1 MGLYYSPYL
10 NFLRQ
15 TVEQLPGVTE
25 KLCFETPAF
34 YVNDKLF
41 ARLKEDGETLAINTE
56 EREKWM
62 EADPETFFIT
72 DHYLKSKYMLI
83 NLSSV
88 KQTTLKV
95 LLTRAWK
102 NRAPKKLLKTFED
115 NQLTGED
122 DAQ

>member
-1 MGLYYSPYL
+1 MDVFYSPYL

-15 TVEQLPGVTE
+15 TVEHLPAVTE

-41 ARLKEDGETLAINTE
+41 ARIREDGETLVINTE
-56 EREKWM
+56 ERDKWI
-62 EADPETFFIT
+62 EEDPDTFYIT

-83 NLSSV
+83 SLSSV
-88 KQTTLKV
+88 KQVTLKE

-102 NRAPKKLLKTFED
+102 NRAPKKLLKLFEE
-115 NQLTGED
+115 NNE
-122 DAQ
+122 

>member
-88 KQTTLKV
+88 KQATLKL

-102 NRAPKKLLKTFED
+102 NRAPKKLLKTFEE
-115 NQLTGED
+115 NEFTGED